1 MENTVQQA
9 TNRRTCPSCEGNE
22 LVSCPECGGGGGIW
36 ESGGGIAA
44 CEQCGGD
51 GTIPCPEC
59 GGTGVLRTGI

>member
-44 CEQCGGD
+44 CERCGGD

-59 GGTGVLRTGI
+59 GGSGVLRTGI